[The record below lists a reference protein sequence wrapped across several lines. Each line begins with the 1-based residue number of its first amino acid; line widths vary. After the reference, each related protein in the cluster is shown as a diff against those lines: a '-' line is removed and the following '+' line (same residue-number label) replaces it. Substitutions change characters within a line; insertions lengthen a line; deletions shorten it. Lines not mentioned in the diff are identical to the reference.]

1 MLRSIIQTRRHNPLH
16 GWAHSKQST
25 ELRRHSADLGW
36 RLPPILSVSRRR
48 SLVVSILQDMP
59 MSPPVSLVQTAETLP
74 AAVDVA
80 VIGGGMAGVATAF
93 ELAPGMM

>member
-1 MLRSIIQTRRHNPLH
+1 
-16 GWAHSKQST
+16 
-25 ELRRHSADLGW
+25 
-36 RLPPILSVSRRR
+36 
-48 SLVVSILQDMP
+48 